1 MMHYTNIVLCVFFCV
16 FFLPNNKKIIF
27 FLFFFFCLFSS
38 NNSLSSRLV
47 SSRQKYLSHQ
57 SRPFCCIHQKKRVYI
72 HNTLHYYT
80 MGGVLSVPGGGGS
93 GPAVEDVVALAESN
107 DVPYAIPLP
116 VNEVRGR
123 RRLLLLLLRR
133 RLFLIVPN
141 VVIKYLIIP
150 MSQTIPTTL
159 LRRQKQRRQTE
170 QHESVLRLE
179 TVSRPH
185 VRTTGPRRHRAE
197 GRRVPE
203 NGGEFQTVVHGREG
217 IRIRRESISSSH
229 TEFYVPRRR
238 FYER

>member
-1 MMHYTNIVLCVFFCV
+1 
-16 FFLPNNKKIIF
+16 
-27 FLFFFFCLFSS
+27 
-38 NNSLSSRLV
+38 
-47 SSRQKYLSHQ
+47 
-57 SRPFCCIHQKKRVYI
+57 
-72 HNTLHYYT
+72 
-80 MGGVLSVPGGGGS
+80 MGGVLSVPGGD

-116 VNEVRGR
+116 VNEVRL
-123 RRLLLLLLRR
+123 RRLLLRRR

-150 MSQTIPTTL
+150 ISKTIPTTL

>member
-1 MMHYTNIVLCVFFCV
+1 
-16 FFLPNNKKIIF
+16 
-27 FLFFFFCLFSS
+27 
-38 NNSLSSRLV
+38 
-47 SSRQKYLSHQ
+47 
-57 SRPFCCIHQKKRVYI
+57 
-72 HNTLHYYT
+72 

-123 RRLLLLLLRR
+123 RRLLLLRRRRR

-150 MSQTIPTTL
+150 ISKTIPTTL

>member
-1 MMHYTNIVLCVFFCV
+1 
-16 FFLPNNKKIIF
+16 
-27 FLFFFFCLFSS
+27 
-38 NNSLSSRLV
+38 
-47 SSRQKYLSHQ
+47 
-57 SRPFCCIHQKKRVYI
+57 
-72 HNTLHYYT
+72 
-80 MGGVLSVPGGGGS
+80 MGGVLSVPGGDG

-123 RRLLLLLLRR
+123 RLLLRRR

>member
-1 MMHYTNIVLCVFFCV
+1 MDNAPNTDDNID
-16 FFLPNNKKIIF
+16 
-27 FLFFFFCLFSS
+27 
-38 NNSLSSRLV
+38 
-47 SSRQKYLSHQ
+47 
-57 SRPFCCIHQKKRVYI
+57 
-72 HNTLHYYT
+72 
-80 MGGVLSVPGGGGS
+80 GGS
-93 GPAVEDVVALAESN
+93 TTLTKMKNTSSVIQHKIQS
-107 DVPYAIPLP
+107 
-116 VNEVRGR
+116 
-123 RRLLLLLLRR
+123 
-133 RLFLIVPN
+133 
-141 VVIKYLIIP
+141 VVIKYILIPI
-150 MSQTIPTTL
+150 SKTIPNASSTKTTTT
-159 LRRQKQRRQTE
+159 TE

>member
-1 MMHYTNIVLCVFFCV
+1 
-16 FFLPNNKKIIF
+16 
-27 FLFFFFCLFSS
+27 
-38 NNSLSSRLV
+38 
-47 SSRQKYLSHQ
+47 
-57 SRPFCCIHQKKRVYI
+57 
-72 HNTLHYYT
+72 
-80 MGGVLSVPGGGGS
+80 MGGVLSVPGGG

-116 VNEVRGR
+116 VNEVRL
-123 RRLLLLLLRR
+123 RRLLLRRR

-150 MSQTIPTTL
+150 MSKTIPNASSSTKTTTT
-159 LRRQKQRRQTE
+159 TE